1 MTEYGMDERSL
12 KPAFLMLFH
21 CETEMAKTAQRQS
34 EHTGEA
40 LKWLQK
46 AYGEQAGVTEPA
58 AGNAPDTHVP
68 KPAIASA
75 PTAAPPTPP
84 PAAPAAI
91 PIGPSHVRKL
101 QEELAL
107 LRSANLGLANEVST
121 VRAAKRLLEGDMEV
135 ERNVRRRLERQLVLK
150 EGVGRL
156 AGAMIEEGRE
166 KAECRAKK
174 DSYLPA
180 ALQLQRQRL
189 GP

>member
-1 MTEYGMDERSL
+1 MWSRSTRY
-12 KPAFLMLFH
+12 H
-21 CETEMAKTAQRQS
+21 YC
-34 EHTGEA
+34 
-40 LKWLQK
+40 
-46 AYGEQAGVTEPA
+46 VTNTRRRATKFP
-58 AGNAPDTHVP
+58 V
-68 KPAIASA
+68 ASSGKIC
-75 PTAAPPTPP
+75 P
-84 PAAPAAI
+84 
-91 PIGPSHVRKL
+91 L